1 MAKLQAEKQRLL
13 SARDAAQNEG
23 NAATV
28 RIDELRDLFR
38 QSGVN
43 FEPSYQQ
50 GTDVTSRTGE
60 YQKALEDQNTKA
72 KELADKLADAREE
85 AGKLGDIMG
94 AYERNIVDQE
104 RSIRTQD
111 RLNSANIDLFNKRA
125 DKRKPRKPRR
135 PRKSLRKSGTG
146 S

>member
-1 MAKLQAEKQRLL
+1 M
-13 SARDAAQNEG
+13 SARDTAQDEG
-23 NAATV
+23 NAANV

-43 FEPSYQQ
+43 FEPSYKR

-60 YQKALEDQNTKA
+60 YQKALEDQNSKA

-111 RLNSANIDLFNKRA
+111 QLNSANIDLFNKRA
-125 DKRKPRKPRR
+125 DKRKLRKPRR
-135 PRKSLRKSGTG
+135 PRKSLRKSMSGN
-146 S
+146 